1 MSHIRR
7 LRDTPAFTINV
18 AGGGSLLHGRRFS
31 ELDLDSGP
39 EQHQLTGHAVDLDA
53 LNRILG

>member
-1 MSHIRR
+1 M
-7 LRDTPAFTINV
+7 
-18 AGGGSLLHGRRFS
+18 AGGDSLLQGHRFG

-39 EQHQLTGHAVDLDA
+39 EQHQLTGQAVDLDA